1 MDKYIGK
8 ELNSRYLIGELVG
21 VGGMSNVY
29 KAVDKI
35 TNRVVAIKIL
45 RDEYLTDPEFLRRFK
60 NESKAIAA
68 LSSPNIVN
76 VFDVSFNETS
86 QWIVMEYI
94 DGITLKEYITK
105 KKVLNWQEAV
115 YVTIQVLKA
124 LQHAHDKGVVHRDI
138 KPQNIMLLK
147 EGTVKVMDFGIA
159 RFARNDMRTMTGRA
173 IGSVHYISPEQAKG
187 GQIDGKTDIYS
198 AGVMLFEMVTG
209 RLPFEADNP
218 VSVALKQIQSQP
230 MRPRQINSSLPL
242 GLEQIIMNALQKD
255 QNGRYQSAAE
265 MLNALMILKQN
276 PSKTFSYASRR
287 SSPSIDPRLDARE
300 HSNNAHS
307 KNSNPLPKENEEL
320 PKKSWVKLLMV
331 ISLIFCFTTV
341 AIVVGALALSGLFS
355 SSPDIKV
362 PNLLGENYESAKV
375 SDEYSKFAIN
385 LETTIFNDT
394 YAEGEICEQEPK
406 AGRLVKD
413 VKEATIITVKVS
425 RGQKKEKMP
434 DVVNR
439 ESGSALAELKNL
451 GLNPKEFL
459 NFSDDIEKGHV
470 IKTIPQAGEEVL
482 LGCEVTVVV
491 SDGRENKKVKV
502 PDLKG
507 QSREVAESLLKD
519 KKLQLGT
526 VDPQPSD
533 KPKDIVLN
541 QSPDKDTE
549 VEIDTTDA
557 IVNLV
562 VSSGV
567 PDAKKYTLRVPL
579 PKMNEIVTLSA
590 SMEGEIID
598 EAGEF
603 DMTEATSWP
612 VQPFGTGIHN
622 VQITINGKLLMEYEV
637 DFDKQKKKIVVNNTP
652 DFEEASE
659 ES

>member
-8 ELNSRYLIGELVG
+8 ELNSRYLIGELIG

-115 YVTIQVLKA
+115 YVAIQVLKA

-187 GQIDGKTDIYS
+187 GQLDGKTDIYS
-198 AGVMLFEMVTG
+198 VGVMLFEMVTG

-230 MRPRQINSSLPL
+230 MRPRQINSLLPL

-287 SSPSIDPRLDARE
+287 NSSLLDAKLDAHE
-300 HSNNAHS
+300 HSNNSAGKKS
-307 KNSNPLPKENEEL
+307 NSLPNRNEE
-320 PKKSWVKLLMV
+320 PPQKSWVKSLMV
-331 ISLIFCFTTV
+331 ISLIFCFMTV
-341 AIVVGALALSGLFS
+341 AIVLGALAISGLFS
-355 SSPDIKV
+355 PAPDIKV
-362 PNLLGENYESAKV
+362 PDLLGENYEAVKA
-375 SDEYSKFAIN
+375 SDEYSKFTIN
-385 LETTIFNDT
+385 LETTAFNER
-394 YAEGEICEQEPK
+394 YAEGEICEQDPK
-406 AGRLVKD
+406 AGRLM
-413 VKEATIITVKVS
+413 KEPVTITVRVS
-425 RGQKKEKMP
+425 RGQQKEKMP
-434 DVVNR
+434 NVVGR

-451 GLNPKEFL
+451 GLNPKEL
-459 NFSDDIEKGHV
+459 RNFSDGVEKDTV
-470 IKTIPQAGEEVL
+470 IRTIPQADEEVL
-482 LGCEVTVVV
+482 LGCEVSVFV
-491 SDGRENKKVKV
+491 SNGPENKKVKV
-502 PDLKG
+502 PDLL
-507 QSREVAESLLKD
+507 SRSLESAEELLKER
-519 KKLQLGT
+519 KLQLGSHPP
-526 VDPQPSD
+526 VNSD
-533 KPKDIVLN
+533 KPKGTVVRQD
-541 QSPDKDTE
+541 PPKD
-549 VEIDTTDA
+549 VEAEINDF
-557 IVNLV
+557 INVNI
-562 VSSGV
+562 SSGV
-567 PDAKKYTLRVPL
+567 SDDKKYTLKVRL
-579 PKMNEIVTLSA
+579 PKMNEVVRLSA
-590 SMEGEIID
+590 SMEGEIFEKED
-598 EAGEF
+598 AF
-603 DMTEATSWP
+603 DMTESNRWT
-612 VQPFGTGIHN
+612 VQPFSKGVHN
-622 VQITINGKLLMEYEV
+622 VQIMINGTLCYEYEV
-637 DFDKQKKKIVVNNTP
+637 DFDKQTKRLVENNSSA
-652 DFEEASE
+652 FEEVAE
-659 ES
+659 EQEFF